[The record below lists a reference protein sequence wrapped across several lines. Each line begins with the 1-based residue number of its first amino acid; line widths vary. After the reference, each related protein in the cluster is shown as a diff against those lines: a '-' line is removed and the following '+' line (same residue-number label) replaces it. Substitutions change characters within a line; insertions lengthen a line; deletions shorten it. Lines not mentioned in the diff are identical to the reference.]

1 MNINNKQELL
11 SYLNKRLIPD
21 INNKDNKGE
30 VFTNIECIEHI
41 LEKLNK
47 HYTLKHGISIFK
59 NKYLTWFDPS
69 SGIGHFMVII
79 YYKLMDGLN
88 SIIPNKEERH
98 NHILNNMLY
107 FSELSKK
114 NVEETISIFNQDIN
128 INNGN
133 SLILDIYDK
142 WNIEKIDIIIG
153 NPPFNEKRNK
163 TGNNNKWSDFIT
175 YYFPKISDSGYMCY
189 ITPPS
194 WMSPACKYNDIFYDN
209 YLVYLNINEC
219 RKYFE
224 HVASQFTIFII
235 NKHKNINND
244 KTDIICK
251 YKNSIYNSNILL
263 NNIKFIPLLSNK
275 ETFSIINKFY
285 NNDLEKISFKTS
297 CELHNST
304 KKMYLSDI
312 KNEEYKYPV
321 KHLINKIR
329 YSSIKHNLSDKNK
342 IIMNLS
348 SNLKPYYDCGKYGIT
363 QSQLYYLTND
373 EKYVNILKS
382 DVYTFMFKISK
393 WAGFNI
399 KQVFENIPYIK
410 YRKNTN
416 LYKKFKLTNNEI
428 ELIKEYAI
436 KHKERDEG

>member
-21 INNKDNKGE
+21 INNKDNNGE

-47 HYTLKHGISIFK
+47 HYTLKNGISIFK

-69 SGIGHFMVII
+69 SGIGHFMIII
-79 YYKLMDGLN
+79 YYKLMNGLID
-88 SIIPNKEERH
+88 IIPNEEERI

-107 FSELSKK
+107 FSELSSK
-114 NVEETISIFNQDIN
+114 NVQETINIFNYNIN

-133 SLILDIYDK
+133 SLKLNIYEK
-142 WNIEKIDIIIG
+142 WNIEKMDIVIG

-163 TGNNNKWSDFIT
+163 TGNNNIWSDFIT
-175 YYFPKISDSGYMCY
+175 YYYPIINNNGYMCF

-194 WMSPACKYNDIFYDN
+194 WMSPACKYKNIFYDN
-209 YLVYLNINEC
+209 NLVYLNINEC

-235 NKHKNINND
+235 NKNTKKE
-244 KTDIICK
+244 KTEIICK
-251 YKNSIYNSNILL
+251 YKKSIYNSNISL
-263 NNIKFIPLLSNK
+263 NNINFLPLFSNK
-275 ETFSIINKFY
+275 ETISIINKFY
-285 NNDLEKISFKTS
+285 NNNLDKISFKTS
-297 CELHNST
+297 CQLHNST
-304 KKMYLSDI
+304 KKIYLSDD
-312 KNEEYKYPV
+312 KNKEYKYPV

-329 YSSIKHNLSDKNK
+329 YSSIKHDLSDKNK
-342 IIMNLS
+342 ILMNLS
-348 SNLKPYYDCGKYGIT
+348 SNLKPHYDKGNYGIT

-382 DVYTFMFKISK
+382 DLYTFIFKISK

-410 YRKNTN
+410 YRKNIN
-416 LYKKFKLTNNEI
+416 LYKKFKLNNNEI
-428 ELIKEYAI
+428 KLIKEYYI
-436 KHKERDEG
+436 KHKEKDEN

>member
-30 VFTNIECIEHI
+30 VFTSIECIVHI

-47 HYTLKHGISIFK
+47 HYTLKYGISIFK
-59 NKYLTWFDPS
+59 NKNLTWFDPS
-69 SGIGHFMVII
+69 SGIGNFMIII

-88 SIIPNKEERH
+88 NIIPNEKERH
-98 NHILNNMLY
+98 YHILNNMLY
-107 FSELSKK
+107 FSELSSK
-114 NVEETISIFNQDIN
+114 NVQETINIFNYNIN

-133 SLILDIYDK
+133 SLKLNIYEK
-142 WNIEKIDIIIG
+142 WKIEKMDIIIG

-163 TGNNNKWSDFIT
+163 TGNNNIWSDFIT
-175 YYFPKISDSGYMCY
+175 YYYPMINNDGYMCF

-194 WMSPACKYNDIFYDN
+194 WMSPACKYKNIFYDN
-209 YLVYLNINEC
+209 NLLYLNINEC

-235 NKHKNINND
+235 NKNTRKE
-244 KTDIICK
+244 KTEIICK

-263 NNIKFIPLLSNK
+263 NNINFMPLFSNK
-275 ETFSIINKFY
+275 ETISIINKFY
-285 NNDLEKISFKTS
+285 NNNLEKISFKTN
-297 CELHNST
+297 CQLHNST
-304 KKMYLSDI
+304 KKIYLSDN

-329 YSSIKHNLSDKNK
+329 YSSIKHELSDKNK
-342 IIMNLS
+342 ILMNLS
-348 SNLKPYYDCGKYGIT
+348 SNLKPQYDNGNYGIT
-363 QSQLYYLTND
+363 QCQLYYLTND

-382 DVYTFMFKISK
+382 DLYTFIFKISK

-410 YRKNTN
+410 YRKNIN
-416 LYKKFKLTNNEI
+416 LYKKFKLNNNEI
-428 ELIKEYAI
+428 KLIKEYFI
-436 KHKERDEG
+436 KHKERDEN